1 MRPFKRVKM
10 LNADEYRV
18 LKRALASRKIAAGK
32 ARRAKIVLLS
42 NQGLTAR
49 ERTLY
54 PPNSTFG
61 GCLSTRSRDIVVKAN
76 RWKENRDGKADR
88 DHAGHRRRRH
98 RPGRRVGAAGRRPWR
113 LLVRASGEIK
123 RAGAGPQDLRGAG
136 RVLAEPVGQV
146 GGHGQSDAEVR
157 RVQHPVRRSRVERD
171 PARGEPRGL
180 DPEAEGRGRR

>member
-61 GCLSTRSRDIVVKAN
+61 GCVSTRSRDIVVKAN
-76 RWKENRDGKADR
+76 RWKENPDGKADR
-88 DHAGHRRRRH
+88 HHAGHRRRRH
-98 RPGRRVGAAGRRPWR
+98 R
-113 LLVRASGEIK
+113 
-123 RAGAGPQDLRGAG
+123 D
-136 RVLAEPVGQV
+136 PVGEWVQPDTDHGDYSFV
-146 GGHGQSDAEVR
+146 RQARSGGLVLGRKTYEGLAGYWPSQSGKWAD
-157 RVQHPVRRSRVERD
+157 
-171 PARGEPRGL
+171 
-180 DPEAEGRGRR
+180 